1 MIDSPYIF
9 EVDQFNFATLVVEN
23 SQHVPVLVDFW
34 ADWCQPCQV
43 LMPMLAKLAQEY
55 RGGFLLAKV
64 NTDVEQALAGHFRV
78 RSLPTVIVVW
88 QGQIVEQLV
97 GVQPESAYRA
107 LIDRFQSQRPGGAS
121 LQEQIEMLWQ
131 EGQKEEV
138 IDLLREALVD
148 QPDSSELKVMLA
160 DKLLQLGRDVEA
172 RPLLQSLPEDERNR
186 QPASGLLARLQ
197 FADLATGAPDRAT
210 LEARLAQN
218 PADSAA
224 RRQLAARCVL
234 AGDYEAALQQF
245 MDILR
250 RDPQFEN
257 GAGRQGLIAMF
268 EMLGN
273 EDPLVITYRRRMFS
287 LLH

>member
-1 MIDSPYIF
+1 MSDSPYIF